1 MELLQDI
8 AQYTFL
14 KNAFFAAIL
23 ASITCGII
31 GTYIVS
37 RRLVFLSGG
46 ITHSSFGGIGLGYFL
61 GFHPIL
67 GAAVFGIFT
76 ALGIELFVNRGDL
89 RRDSVIGIWWSL
101 GMAIGIFFIYLTPG
115 YTPNLMAYLFGNI
128 LTVAGIDLWLLVIL
142 LGIIVLVFAA
152 FYYTILFSAFDA
164 EYAKVLRLPVQT
176 INYVM
181 ISLVALTLVFN
192 IKVVG
197 IILVISLL
205 TIPPS
210 IGSLYSNSFGK
221 IALIAIF
228 TGMFATFTGLLGA
241 YYFDIPSGASII
253 FALFLLFVVLKTLQK
268 LYLRIQQ

>member
-1 MELLQDI
+1 MSLLHDI
-8 AQYTFL
+8 LTFGFL
-14 KNAFFAAIL
+14 QHAFIAAIL
-23 ASITCGII
+23 ASITCGVI

-61 GFHPIL
+61 GFHPVL
-67 GAAVFGIFT
+67 GAAVFGVLT
-76 ALGIELFVNRGDL
+76 ALGIEFFVDRAEI

-101 GMAIGIFFIYLTPG
+101 GMAIGILFVYLTPG

-128 LTVAGIDLWLLVIL
+128 LTVSAVDLFLLAGLLVVIVSVFTTMYYPIL
-142 LGIIVLVFAA
+142 FAA
-152 FYYTILFSAFDA
+152 FDA
-164 EYAKVLRLPVQT
+164 DYAKVLRMPVRL
-176 INYVM
+176 INYLM

-210 IGSLYSNSFGK
+210 IGNLFSNSFSK

-228 TGMFATFTGLLGA
+228 TGMFATFCGLIGA

-253 FALFLLFVVLKTLQK
+253 FALFLLFLVLKVVKQVWLHMK
-268 LYLRIQQ
+268 